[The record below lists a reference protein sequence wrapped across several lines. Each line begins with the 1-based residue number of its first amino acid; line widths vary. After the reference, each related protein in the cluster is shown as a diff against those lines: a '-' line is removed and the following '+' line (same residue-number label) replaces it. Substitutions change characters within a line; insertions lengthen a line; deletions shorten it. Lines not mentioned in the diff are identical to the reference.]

1 MVGAFVLLCLGAEP
15 LPPKVTQAVASQMAS
30 LVRDYNHLHQN
41 PELSLQEVKTAA
53 FLAGKMRAL
62 GFEVTEKVGGTGV
75 VCVMKNGQGPVVL
88 VRTDTDALP
97 ILERT
102 GLVISSRAQGKNP
115 AGETVPVMH
124 ACGHD
129 IHMTSWLGAA
139 TILAQDKDLW
149 QGTLVFI
156 AQPAEE
162 IGVGARAMLAD
173 GLFTRFPK
181 PDFAFALHVDGT
193 IPHGEIAYSV
203 GPALANVDSVDI
215 TVKGKGGHGSQPH
228 RCVDPIVLGAK
239 IVLGL
244 QTIVSRENDPFQ
256 PAVITVG
263 SFHGG
268 TKHNIIPGE
277 VKLQITVRSFS
288 DEVRA
293 RLLEG
298 IRRTAKGEAIAAGAP
313 EPLVEIRDHEF
324 TPALIND
331 TVLAK
336 ETAQTLGAT
345 FGTDRVKV
353 RAPILGGEDFSRYG
367 RAGVPVFMWFVG
379 TASPEAVAKAK
390 GPGGVAPP
398 SLHSEFFAPVAQP
411 TIEVGV
417 KSLVSAV
424 LSKAKKK

>member
-1 MVGAFVLLCLGAEP
+1 MVIGFVLLCLGAEP
-15 LPPKVTQAVASQMAS
+15 LPQKVNQAVASQLTS
-30 LVRDYNHLHQN
+30 LLRDYTHLHQN
-41 PELSLQEVKTAA
+41 PELSLQEVKTAS
-53 FLAGKMRAL
+53 FLAGKMRSL

-75 VCVMKNGQGPVVL
+75 VCVLKNGTGPIIM

-102 GLVISSRAQGKNP
+102 GLDIASRAQGKSP
-115 AGETVPVMH
+115 SGETVPIMH

-129 IHMTSWLGAA
+129 IHMTSWIGAA
-139 TILAQDKDLW
+139 TILAHNKDLW
-149 QGTLVFI
+149 QGTIVFI

-162 IGVGARAMLAD
+162 IGVGAKAMLAD

-193 IPHGEIAYSV
+193 LAHGEIAYSV
-203 GPALANVDSVDI
+203 GAALANVDSVDI
-215 TVKGKGGHGSQPH
+215 TVKGKGGHGSQPQ
-228 RCVDPIVLGAK
+228 RCIDPIVLGAK

-263 SFHGG
+263 SFQGG
-268 TKHNIIPGE
+268 TKHNIIPSE

-298 IRRTAKGEAIAAGAP
+298 IRRTAKGEAIAVGAP
-313 EPLVEIRDHEF
+313 EPVVDIRDHEF
-324 TPALIND
+324 TPALFND
-331 TVLAK
+331 TKLAT
-336 ETAQTLGAT
+336 ETAQVLGST
-345 FGTDRVKV
+345 FGSERVKV

-367 RAGVPVFMWFVG
+367 RAGIPVFMWFVG
-379 TASPEAVAKAK
+379 TASPDALAKAK
-390 GPGGVAPP
+390 APGASALP

-417 KSLVSAV
+417 KSLVASV
-424 LSKAKKK
+424 LSKAGKK